1 MGKPAKRMTFRLH
14 QPTIEGIDALIRG
27 GMASSRNTL
36 IEALVDQALRGL
48 RRRERETHAEKVYA
62 EAFRDASYVTEQ
74 EEVVRAFA
82 AADVETARRIDP

>member
-36 IEALVDQALRGL
+36 IESLVDTALRGL